1 MSELSTAITL
11 SGGASIPRFGY
22 GTFRIEDGD
31 TQAAVET
38 ALETGYRLLDT
49 AVGYGNE
56 EGVGR
61 AVAASGLKRE
71 EVFLTSKVWEHGYDD
86 VRRNLDE
93 SLERL
98 GTDYLDLYLLHWP
111 RPNVDLYVESWQ
123 ALLDAR
129 SEGLIRAAGVSN
141 FTIEH
146 LDRIEAETGAAAELN
161 QVELHPY
168 FAQPELRA
176 YHAEHLI
183 ATESW
188 GPLALRGGALFDE
201 PALQAV
207 AAAHDRTPAQVALR
221 WNLQRGNVVIPKSVT
236 PDRIRENWA
245 VLDFALTDEDL
256 AAIDALDTGVRQG
269 GDPLVVGND

>member
-1 MSELSTAITL
+1 MSDLRTSITL
-11 SGGASIPRFGY
+11 TGGAVIPRLGY
-22 GTFRIEDGD
+22 GTFKIEEGD
-31 TQAAVET
+31 TQAAVEV
-38 ALETGYRLLDT
+38 ALETGYRLVDT

-56 EGVGR
+56 AGVGR
-61 AVAASGLKRE
+61 ALAASGLDRG
-71 EVFLTSKVWEHGYDD
+71 EVFLTSKTWDHGYDD
-86 VRRNLDE
+86 VRRNLEE

-111 RPNVDLYVESWQ
+111 RPGVGKYVESWQ

-129 SEGLIRAAGVSN
+129 AEGLLRAAGVSN
-141 FTIEH
+141 FTVEH
-146 LDRIEAETGAAAELN
+146 LDRIEAETGAAAEIN

-168 FAQPELRA
+168 FSQPELRA

-188 GPLALRGGALFDE
+188 GPLALRGGGLFDE
-201 PALQAV
+201 PAVKAA

-236 PDRIRENWA
+236 PERIRENWET
-245 VLDFALTDEDL
+245 LDFALTEDEL
-256 AAIDALDTGVRQG
+256 AAIDALDTGERQG
-269 GDPLVVGND
+269 GDPAVVGG

>member
-1 MSELSTAITL
+1 MSELSTSITL
-11 SGGASIPRFGY
+11 TGGAVIPRFGF
-22 GTFRIEDGD
+22 GTFKIEDGD
-31 TQAAVET
+31 SQAAVET

-49 AVGYGNE
+49 ATGYGNE

-61 AVAASGLKRE
+61 ALAASGLDRGD
-71 EVFLTSKVWEHGYDD
+71 VFLTSKVWDHGYDD
-86 VRRNLDE
+86 VRKGLED
-93 SLERL
+93 SLARL

-111 RPNVDLYVESWQ
+111 RPAVGKYVESWQ
-123 ALLDAR
+123 ALVDAR
-129 SEGLIRAAGVSN
+129 AEGLIRAAGVSN

-146 LDRIEAETGAAAELN
+146 LDRIETETGAAAELN

-168 FAQPELRA
+168 FSQPELRA

-188 GPLALRGGALFDE
+188 GPLALRGGGLFDE
-201 PALQAV
+201 PAV
-207 AAAHDRTPAQVALR
+207 KAAAEAHDRTPAQVALR

-245 VLDFALTDEDL
+245 TLDFSLTDAELD
-256 AAIDALDTGVRQG
+256 AIDALDTGVRQG
-269 GDPLVVGND
+269 GDPAVVGN